1 MGRIRNAWELSK
13 SSWQVLSKDRE
24 LIAIPVISGIFAI
37 LGFLIVASPGFL
49 LLSGSDENS
58 GVNAASY
65 IFFILGSVV
74 AAFYYLRLLK
84 VMWFDAAPGQ
94 VDKAPGEAQA
104 VAIGAAIF
112 SFPVVLG
119 ALVFLDPLAKAAA
132 LAFGLAT

>member
-1 MGRIRNAWELSK
+1 MFKAALNVGEPMIVTAA
-13 SSWQVLSKDRE
+13 VLG
-24 LIAIPVISGIFAI
+24 LI
-37 LGFLIVASPGFL
+37 
-49 LLSGSDENS
+49 
-58 GVNAASY
+58 
-65 IFFILGSVV
+65 GSVV

-132 LAFGLAT
+132 VALGLAT